1 MQGRIMHHTCYGF
14 WCNLTI
20 IIEFNKKNNFLAHS
34 KRFFVLKFYAIWVK
48 TNFYQIKEVMNVCNR
63 GTFHKYNTC
72 GCQVKNLQ
80 NLLYQSSIYVVPT
93 FWDFFHTYFRPRDSH
108 ISWQRKV
115 AFVLKKFI
123 KAILKMDFPKK
134 KSQFSSSTSNCLI
147 WQIIPQ
153 GYTFSLRYKHYQ
165 ILSRVTSTSVLLCIF
180 FTILNRN

>member
-1 MQGRIMHHTCYGF
+1 MMQGRIMRHTCYGF

-80 NLLYQSSIYVVPT
+80 NLLYQSSIYVVLLFGIFSYLLQASRFP
-93 FWDFFHTYFRPRDSH
+93 YFMATKS
-108 ISWQRKV
+108 SFCTKKV
-115 AFVLKKFI
+115 HQSYFENG
-123 KAILKMDFPKK
+123 FPKEK
-134 KSQFSSSTSNCLI
+134 ITVFVVNK
-147 WQIIPQ
+147 
-153 GYTFSLRYKHYQ
+153 
-165 ILSRVTSTSVLLCIF
+165 
-180 FTILNRN
+180 